1 MAKPQSLK
9 QQLQECAAPGR
20 ARLYL
25 SQLLD
30 TDAADAIKAASPSQ
44 IRLLLNLLSGSRFL
58 SELLVMN
65 PDWIKVCLDEELI
78 SHPRRLQGLRRDVS
92 SFVPRAGQS
101 TDYSLSLK
109 QIRRFRQLEML
120 RIATRDLAGAGPV
133 EEIIQEI
140 SDVADVTVSAVCDLL
155 RQQYAERF
163 GNPYHQL
170 PDDSWEETGFCVLGM
185 GKLGGRELNYSS
197 DIDLIFVYTAE
208 GHVFKERPKPGTSA
222 RGISTH
228 QFFQRFI
235 ESLVSELTRLT
246 EDGFLYRVDLR
257 LRPEGDAG
265 PLARSLESYEN
276 YYAQWGQTW
285 ERMMLIKTRCIA
297 GDASLAGDFM
307 EMIQPFRYPRSFP
320 QQVLGEIAAMKR
332 RIENEVVRSGEL
344 DRNVKLGRGGIR
356 EIEFIVQ
363 SLQLLEGGRH
373 PFLQNSQTL
382 PTLSKM
388 SEYHLLQEEATVC
401 LAEAYRF
408 LRRVEHRLQMEDN
421 RQTHTV
427 PDEPTPLLQLAKSLG
442 FKNRSDFISVLAEQ
456 TSCVRKHY
464 EAVLQLSNEPEEL
477 PLPGD
482 FAEDAEDWKGL
493 LQEHSF
499 QQVDKSLNILRTL
512 VEGPGYVHISPRTVK
527 LARGLV
533 YQVLQLCPKAGDQP
547 ELQSLRTPLSDPD
560 RVLARLDSYV
570 GAYGSRSMLYE
581 AWSRNPPVF
590 ELLLFLFD
598 RSEFLA
604 ETAIHT
610 PDLVEDLML
619 SGQLRRR
626 KSGDQ
631 ILNELRHG
639 EAEEDQPNWI
649 RRYHRAE
656 FMRLGLRDILGLV
669 DFELNLVEL
678 SGLADACLQ
687 YALEAVMRRH
697 RIKNPPF
704 AIIGL
709 GKLGGSELTYGSD
722 LDIVFV
728 ASTRTRNLHKL
739 QRLAA
744 EVMELLS
751 LPTNHGVAFSTDA
764 RLRPD
769 GEKGL
774 LVNTLKAYEDYYH
787 QRAML
792 WEIQA
797 ASRSRAVAGDTKT
810 GKAFEKLAGELCDF
824 RQPRPDIHAYKL
836 DWREEIHHMRMR
848 IEKERTPRG
857 QEALA
862 IKTGPGGL
870 VDVEFL
876 AQTLCL
882 SHGIREPNTIRAI
895 ETARDQGHLEADRA
909 NELLEHYRQVLRIE
923 CVLRR
928 WSFAGESVLPT
939 DPAPLHRVAVR
950 CGFQNA
956 NALLCSIDTHR
967 IAIRNSYNK
976 IMPAPDKSA

>member
-1 MAKPQSLK
+1 MPNPPSLK
-9 QQLQECAAPGR
+9 RQLQECADPDR
-20 ARLYL
+20 ARHYL
-25 SQLLD
+25 TRLQD
-30 TDAADAIKAASPSQ
+30 AGAADVISAASPSQ
-44 IRLLLNLLSGSRFL
+44 IRLLLSLLSGSRFL
-58 SELLVMN
+58 GELLVAH
-65 PDWIKVCLDEELI
+65 PDWIHICLDEELI
-78 SHPRRLQGLRRDVS
+78 CHPRRLQGLKREAT
-92 SFVPRAGQS
+92 SFVPTSAQ
-101 TDYSLSLK
+101 TADYSAALK
-109 QIRRFRQLEML
+109 QIRQFRQREML
-120 RIATRDLAGAGPV
+120 RIATRDLAGAGPL
-133 EEIIQEI
+133 EEIIREI
-140 SDVADVTVSAVCDLL
+140 SDVADVTIAVVYDLI
-155 RQQYAERF
+155 RQQYSQRF

-170 PDDSWEETGFCVLGM
+170 PDESWEETEFCIFGM
-185 GKLGGRELNYSS
+185 GKLGGSELNYSS
-197 DIDLIFVYTAE
+197 DIDLIFVYTDE
-208 GHVFKERPKPGTSA
+208 GHVFRERPKPGSSA
-222 RGISTH
+222 TGISTH

-235 ESLVSELTRLT
+235 ESFVSELTRLT

-285 ERMMLIKTRCIA
+285 ERMMLIKTRCVA
-297 GDASLAGDFM
+297 GDASLAGEFM
-307 EMIQPFRYPRSFP
+307 EMIQPFRYPRSLP
-320 QQVLGEIAAMKR
+320 TQVLGEIAAMKR

-363 SLQLLEGGRH
+363 SLQLLQGGRH

-388 SEYHLLQEEATVC
+388 AQYHVLEVEATDC
-401 LAEAYRF
+401 LAEAYCF

-421 RQTHTV
+421 RQTHTI
-427 PDEPTPLLQLAKSLG
+427 PDDTTQVRQLSRGLG
-442 FKNRSDFISVLAEQ
+442 FEQPLAFSRALAAH
-456 TSCVRKHY
+456 TACVRKHY
-464 EAVLQLSNEPEEL
+464 EAVVQLSNDTEVL
-477 PLPGD
+477 PLPSD
-482 FAEDAEDWKGL
+482 FSEDAQAWKAL
-493 LQEHSF
+493 LQRHSF
-499 QQVDKSLNILRTL
+499 TQVDKSLNILRTL
-512 VEGPGYVHISPRTVK
+512 IEGPGYIHVSPRTVK
-527 LARGLV
+527 LARGLMH
-533 YQVLQLCPKAGDQP
+533 QMLQLCPQVDDQGNAQWP
-547 ELQSLRTPLSDPD
+547 RTPLSDPD

-570 GAYGSRSMLYE
+570 SAYGSRSMLYE
-581 AWSRNPPVF
+581 AWSRNPSVF
-590 ELLLFLFD
+590 ELLLLLFD

-631 ILNELRHG
+631 ILHELRHG
-639 EAEEDQPNWI
+639 CADEDQPNWI

-656 FMRLGLRDILGLV
+656 FMRLGLRDILGMV
-669 DFELNLVEL
+669 DFELNLIEL

-697 RIKNPPF
+697 KLRTPPF

-728 ASTRTRNLHKL
+728 APSRTRNLHKL

-751 LPTNHGVAFSTDA
+751 LPTAYGVAFSTDA

-774 LVNTLKAYEDYYH
+774 LVNTLKAYEDYYR

-810 GKAFEKLAGELCDF
+810 GKAFEQIVGGLSDF
-824 RQPRPDIHAYKL
+824 RHPRPDIQAYKE
-836 DWREEIHHMRMR
+836 DWRRDIHHMRTR
-848 IEKERTPRG
+848 IETERTPKG

-862 IKTGPGGL
+862 IKTGSGGL

-876 AQTLCL
+876 AQSLCL
-882 SHGIREPNTIRAI
+882 GHGIHEPNTIRAI
-895 ETARDQGHLEADRA
+895 ESARDQGHVEAAQA
-909 NELLEHYRQVLRIE
+909 NDLLSHYRQLLRIE
-923 CVLRR
+923 CILRR

-950 CGFQNA
+950 CGFHNA
-956 NALLCSIDTHR
+956 DALLKDISTHR
-967 IAIRNSYNK
+967 AAIRSSYAQ
-976 IMPAPDKSA
+976 IMADSDATA